1 MSRELLQYAL
11 LPGPI
16 SLESGDVLSS
26 VTVAYETYGAPNAT
40 RSNVVLVCHALTG
53 DAHTFGPDHAP
64 GWWQGL
70 IGPGKSLDTR
80 EYYVVCSNFLG
91 GCYGTTGPTSINPET
106 GVRYGMSFPQ
116 ITVRDMVRV
125 QAGLLELLGVT
136 RLICVIGG
144 SLGGMQALE
153 WAMMYPELVARVIPI
168 GCGLSHSAWAI
179 GLNEAARRAIIDDAD
194 WNGGEYTVQPARGL
208 GLARMIAMISY
219 RSPRSFQDK
228 FGRALR
234 PGVLPPLFE
243 IESYLRHQA
252 EKLVNRFDA
261 NTYLYITRA
270 MDSHDVSRGRGPA
283 YDAVRKN
290 PVHCLAI
297 GVRSD
302 TLYPTNEQREIAST
316 FPHGE
321 YAEIDSPHGHDAFL
335 IEYDQLN
342 TTVRSFLQR
351 TSIQDSP

>member
-1 MSRELLQYAL
+1 
-11 LPGPI
+11 
-16 SLESGDVLSS
+16 
-26 VTVAYETYGAPNAT
+26 
-40 RSNVVLVCHALTG
+40 
-53 DAHTFGPDHAP
+53 
-64 GWWQGL
+64 
-70 IGPGKSLDTR
+70 
-80 EYYVVCSNFLG
+80 
-91 GCYGTTGPTSINPET
+91 
-106 GVRYGMSFPQ
+106 
-116 ITVRDMVRV
+116 
-125 QAGLLELLGVT
+125 
-136 RLICVIGG
+136 
-144 SLGGMQALE
+144 MQALE

-270 MDSHDVSRGRGPA
+270 MDSHDVSRGRGQA

-297 GVRSD
+297 GIHSD

-342 TTVRSFLQR
+342 TTVRGFLQR